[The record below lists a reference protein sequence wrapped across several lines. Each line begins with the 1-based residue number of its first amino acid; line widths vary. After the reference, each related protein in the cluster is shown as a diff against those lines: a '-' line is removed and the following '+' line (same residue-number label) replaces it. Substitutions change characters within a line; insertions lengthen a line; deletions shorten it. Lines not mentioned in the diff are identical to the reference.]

1 MTLVERGE
9 ELDLLTGL
17 LADAHD
23 GRGHTVVVS
32 GPVATGKSALLRAF
46 AEQAADSGAL
56 VLTAIAALEE
66 AEVPLGVMD
75 QLLYG
80 LPLTDAQQ
88 AALPDL
94 NAAPDAP
101 GTSRAL
107 AGMLLAAAEA
117 RPVALTVDDAHH
129 ADAASLACLFHLTRR
144 LRGSRVTV
152 LLGHSGHPART
163 ARRPGGFPLE
173 LRRLAHCHRV
183 VTRPLSTA
191 GVTSLATAQLGAEA
205 AETVGAGWHR
215 VSGGNPLLLDG
226 LLEDH
231 RTAGRVLGGDAAGGA
246 AVGDGLAQAVLAL
259 LWRDEPEAL
268 RIAQGLAVLGDA
280 KALHRLLDMDPVAV
294 ARSLAG
300 LEASGLLGPDGFRHE
315 VARSAVLTELDAV
328 QRAAL
333 HRRAAELL
341 HEAGAA
347 PAHLAAHLVAAG
359 PVEEPWS
366 VPALEGG
373 AAQALVEGR
382 VEAAVEY
389 LKLARRMCQDA
400 AGLAR
405 ITLALVR
412 AEWRINPGAPLP
424 YLAELTEA
432 LHRGHLTGRD
442 GLVLAKALLWHGRYD
457 AARDVMALVGAEG
470 RATEPETLAELRT
483 TRRWLRRSFPPFLD
497 CVPAEDGGKEPR
509 PLSLSSDGRRLLA
522 ATALDRVLNDGAS
535 DQAGVEAEWILR
547 HARLDDM
554 AMDTVESALL
564 ALTYGDGADRAAP
577 WCDGLIEDAAARQSP
592 GRQAHLAA
600 IRAEISF
607 RQGDLPAAE
616 RHARQALELVPA
628 NGWGVAIGA
637 APASLVTALTA
648 MGRHDEAARQ
658 LALPVPE
665 AMLQSRYGLLYL
677 RARGRHALAT
687 GRPDAALED
696 FRACG
701 ELMTGWDLDAPG
713 LIAWR
718 GDAAETYLQLG
729 DPDEAR
735 RLLSEQLNRCGA
747 RSGRVHGVA
756 LRQFAATHELR
767 QQPPLLRKS
776 ADVLQEAGDR
786 YELARALTDL
796 ARAYRDL
803 GGLRRARLTA
813 RRAWSLALEC
823 RARPLA
829 GLLGAEF
836 GWRSEVT
843 ETPRESEA
851 ATALSDAEQRVAEL
865 AAHGHTNRE
874 IAKRLYVTVSTIEQ
888 HLTRIYRKLGVSSRG
903 DLPSAIAGLAQVCR

>member
-9 ELDLLTGL
+9 ELDLLDRL
-17 LADAHD
+17 LAEAHE

-46 AEQAADSGAL
+46 AERAVDSGAL
-56 VLTAIAALEE
+56 ALAAIAAPEE
-66 AEVPLGVMD
+66 SGVPLGVMD
-75 QLLYG
+75 QLLYSA
-80 LPLTDAQQ
+80 PLTDAQR
-88 AALPDL
+88 AALPGL
-94 NAAPDAP
+94 FAEPDAP
-101 GTSRAL
+101 ATARAL
-107 AGMLLAAAEA
+107 ASMLFRVAEE
-117 RPVALTVDDAHH
+117 RPVALSVDDAHH
-129 ADAASLACLFHLTRR
+129 ADPASLACLFHLTRR
-144 LRGSRVTV
+144 QRGSRVTV
-152 LLGHSGHPART
+152 ALGHSGRPAP
-163 ARRPGGFPLE
+163 AAGRPGGFPQE
-173 LRRLAHCHRV
+173 LLRLAHCHRV
-183 VTRPLSTA
+183 VTRPLSAA
-191 GVTSLATAQLGAEA
+191 GVTALAERWLGPEA
-205 AETVGAGWHR
+205 GEAVAADWR
-215 VSGGNPLLLDG
+215 RMSGGNPLLLDG

-231 RTAGRVLGGDAAGGA
+231 RTAGRVPGGGAAGGA
-246 AVGDGLAQAVLAL
+246 AAGDGLAQAVLAL
-259 LWRDEPEAL
+259 LWRNEPDVL
-268 RIAQGLAVLGDA
+268 RVAQGLAVLGDV
-280 KALHRLLDMDPVAV
+280 KALDRLLDLDPVTV
-294 ARSLAG
+294 TRSLSG
-300 LEASGLLGPDGFRHE
+300 LEAGGLLGPDGFRHE
-315 VARSAVLTELDAV
+315 VARSAVLMELDAV
-328 QRAAL
+328 RRAAL

-341 HEAGAA
+341 QEAGRA
-347 PAHLAAHLVAAG
+347 PADLAAHLVAAG
-359 PVEEPWS
+359 PVDEPWA
-366 VPALEGG
+366 VPALESG
-373 AAQALVEGR
+373 AAQAVAEGR
-382 VEAAVEY
+382 VEAAVGY
-389 LKLARRMCQDA
+389 LKLARRLCQDA
-400 AGLAR
+400 PGLAR

-412 AEWRINPGAPLP
+412 VEWRINPGAPLP
-424 YLAELTEA
+424 YLTELTEA

-457 AARDVMALVGAEG
+457 AARDVLVRVGAQG
-470 RATEPETLAELRT
+470 RATEPETLAELWT

-497 CVPAEDGGKEPR
+497 CVPADDSGQEPR

-522 ATALDRVLNDGAS
+522 ATTLDTVLSDGVS
-535 DQAGVEAEWILR
+535 DQVVAEAEWILR

-564 ALTYGDGADRAAP
+564 ALTYGDGASRAAP

-592 GRQAHLAA
+592 GRQAQLTA

-616 RHARQALELVPA
+616 RHARQALSLVPA

-658 LALPVPE
+658 LGLPVPD

-677 RARGRHALAT
+677 QARGRHALAT

-701 ELMTGWDLDAPG
+701 ALMTDWDLDAPG

-735 RLLSEQLNRCGA
+735 RLLSEQLDRWGP

-767 QQPPLLRKS
+767 RRPPLLRKS
-776 ADVLQEAGDR
+776 ADLLQEAGDR

-829 GLLGAEF
+829 GLLGGEF

-843 ETPRESEA
+843 ETPRDSTA
-851 ATALSDAEQRVAEL
+851 ATALSDAERRVAEL
-865 AAHGHTNRE
+865 AAQGHTNRE

-903 DLPSAIAGLAQVCR
+903 DLPSAITPLVGAGR